1 MTTALKRTAF
11 AFILGLFFLAC
22 KGPIELAMTADS
34 DMHDNNSIK
43 VIYVQLINN
52 ATFSDLTPEDFWAD
66 DNDALTRDL
75 VSGFKRDLFLKPGEE
90 RKIEVKLVKGANYLG
105 LAAGYEEPD
114 QRRWRVIYPVDE
126 VKGKTIKLTFA
137 RDRLIAEV
145 Q

>member
-11 AFILGLFFLAC
+11 VFILGLFFLAC
-22 KGPIELAMTADS
+22 KGPIELAMTANS
-34 DMHDNNSIK
+34 DMHDNNSLK
-43 VIYVQLINN
+43 VIYVQLINDAN
-52 ATFSDLTPEDFWAD
+52 FSDLNPENFWAN
-66 DNDALTRDL
+66 DNDALTNDL

-90 RKIEVKLVKGANYLG
+90 RTIQVRLVKGANYLG

-114 QRRWRVIYPVDE
+114 ERIWRVIYPVDE
-126 VKGKTIKLTFA
+126 VNGKTIKLTFA